1 MENNDYSSL
10 DFLFPNYPKRV
21 LNEDASEAAAPAG
34 AAPAPGMI
42 SNPPAETTVAKVTDA
57 VPAWITDGIK
67 YWEAELAKNPG
78 SKEIEAELKRMK
90 DMAEK
95 GGTVKEATERKA
107 HKIIIELETGNAEFD
122 ENESGS
128 VDRIIKGAVQSR
140 GSSEGVGE
148 LVAGERALKDV
159 NGNTVGS
166 VKITEL

>member
-1 MENNDYSSL
+1 MENNDYSAL

-21 LNEDASEAAAPAG
+21 INEDASDAAAPAG

-78 SKEIEAELKRMK
+78 NKEIEAELKRMK

-95 GGTVKEATERKA
+95 GGLKESSGSQANVEGCLAKIESRAKEAKGLISGGQREDAAKVVSELKA
-107 HKIIIELETGNAEFD
+107 EIANLE
-122 ENESGS
+122 
-128 VDRIIKGAVQSR
+128 
-140 GSSEGVGE
+140 SEMSN
-148 LVAGERALKDV
+148 L
-159 NGNTVGS
+159 
-166 VKITEL
+166 